1 MAILWSCDCGD
12 PMELL
17 LLRSY
22 GAMIISLLW
31 SCELWRSYGA
41 VIISLLW
48 SCDCDAPT
56 ELCLWRSYGAVTV
69 AILWS
74 CDCGDPTE
82 LYSMP
87 TPEGSNHHSHKNQHL
102 FMTPKGSY
110 IPVYHQRLPL
120 LSKFAFCS
128 PSEVEERNQSS
139 PSPTHCF
146 LPE

>member
-1 MAILWSCDCGD
+1 VTLRRSCDCGD

-17 LLRSY
+17 LLRSD
-22 GAMIISLLW
+22 GAMIVTLRR

-41 VIISLLW
+41 M
-48 SCDCDAPT
+48 
-56 ELCLWRSYGAVTV
+56 TV
-69 AILWS
+69 AIQWS
-74 CDCGDPTE
+74 CGCGDPME

-146 LPE
+146 LPECFAPFFSRSFFCAAR